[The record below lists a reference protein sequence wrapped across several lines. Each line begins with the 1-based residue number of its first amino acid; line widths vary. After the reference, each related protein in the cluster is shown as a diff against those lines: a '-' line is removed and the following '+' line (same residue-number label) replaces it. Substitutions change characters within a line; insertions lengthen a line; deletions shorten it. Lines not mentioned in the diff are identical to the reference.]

1 MNVFPDDDQ
10 EDEEVDLSTY
20 YDNDNFSFLVIAS
33 SGEEL
38 ANESSATFF
47 ISPSGVPSVD
57 RKLLKAP
64 HGGSLGYAAGRVY
77 ELLGVSGSGKSQ
89 LCLASAVSSALW
101 SPVEGEVL
109 YICSKAGTVLPRLLE
124 MLRSTI
130 SKRVTENGITVAEA
144 ERKRRRVVDRESRIG
159 SSLIATLPLAA
170 ARLASFISDT
180 ESIEKLLRFDVVKSV
195 DIEANEILKR
205 IRIIYAYSAQE
216 LLSILSIIESKLHVS
231 SEDQRGEDDETD
243 LEEEEEDPDKR
254 NGVLSSSVMM
264 VIIDGLSNSILSS
277 VYRIEGRALGLG
289 MIAEIGHRL
298 SYLAKHHDLPI
309 LVSNLSIA
317 DCSDFSDDGSL
328 IDFVEEEIIDES
340 IEAQMIIKSF
350 IFETPKEKLEDVH
363 EMTEDFKEDEIE
375 MTTEFDQD
383 SIAMEEVEEDNA
395 ELKDL
400 NTEGKVDEVYLI
412 DGLYVDTN
420 DVNLEQED
428 IDDLIGQDFEENEDK
443 EEREEEGGEEEEE
456 DEEENP
462 FFFRLLKKKRRKNK
476 KKKRLNN
483 PGPRV
488 SLSTSWRIIPDVS
501 LHLFMDE
508 TAENDDIASVYIPG
522 QPPSVKRLISDVTRK
537 MTTRANINEK
547 FATSSL
553 FIPTLLRMNK

>member
-1 MNVFPDDDQ
+1 MNVNVCPDDGQ
-10 EDEEVDLSTY
+10 EDDEVDLSTY
-20 YDNDNFSFLVIAS
+20 YDDDNCSFLVIAS

-38 ANESSATFF
+38 ATESSATFF

-57 RKLLKAP
+57 RTLLRAP

-216 LLSILSIIESKLHVS
+216 ILSTLSIIESKLHVS
-231 SEDQRGEDDETD
+231 SEDQSGEDDETD
-243 LEEEEEDPDKR
+243 LEEEEDPDKR
-254 NGVLSSSVMM
+254 GEGVSSSSVMM

-289 MIAEIGHRL
+289 MVAEIGHRL

-340 IEAQMIIKSF
+340 IEAQMMIKSF
-350 IFETPKEKLEDVH
+350 IFETPKEKLEDVL

-428 IDDLIGQDFEENEDK
+428 IDDLIDQDFEENE
-443 EEREEEGGEEEEE
+443 EEEGEEGGKEEEE

-488 SLSTSWRIIPDVS
+488 SLSTSWRIVPDVS

-522 QPPSVKRLISDVTRK
+522 QPPAVKRLISDVTRK
-537 MTTRANINEK
+537 MTTRANIHEK

-553 FIPTLLRMNK
+553 FIPTLLRMKK

>member
-243 LEEEEEDPDKR
+243 LEEEEDPDKR

-462 FFFRLLKKKRRKNK
+462 FFFRLLNKKRRKNK

>member
-57 RKLLKAP
+57 RKLLRAP

-216 LLSILSIIESKLHVS
+216 LLSTLSIIESKLHVS

-243 LEEEEEDPDKR
+243 LEEEEDPDKR

-350 IFETPKEKLEDVH
+350 IFETSKEKLEDVH

-443 EEREEEGGEEEEE
+443 EEREEEGGEE

>member
-243 LEEEEEDPDKR
+243 LEEEEDPDKR